1 MTTMMTVTA
10 NGHPLSRMR
19 FVPLVVFLT
28 ILGAG
33 DAVAQN
39 PRLTIYDWKTYRYPA
54 EGFAMDFPDA
64 PTLKDPPHS
73 KNSILVRNYGVSKLA
88 GAFSATAQHY
98 RHEVISTIQ
107 PEQAL
112 QLQINALTENNRCNV
127 RSNLPISITGGLAR
141 EAIVDTCP
149 EKAGL
154 ITYARFYILGDW
166 SYNSIV
172 MTKPEIE
179 NSVYTK
185 RFLESFNV
193 IAR

>member
-1 MTTMMTVTA
+1 
-10 NGHPLSRMR
+10 
-19 FVPLVVFLT
+19 
-28 ILGAG
+28 
-33 DAVAQN
+33 
-39 PRLTIYDWKTYRYPA
+39 
-54 EGFAMDFPDA
+54 
-64 PTLKDPPHS
+64 
-73 KNSILVRNYGVSKLA
+73 
-88 GAFSATAQHY
+88 
-98 RHEVISTIQ
+98 
-107 PEQAL
+107 
-112 QLQINALTENNRCNV
+112 
-127 RSNLPISITGGLAR
+127 LAR